1 MSKTDFPPK
10 VNAKIN
16 GEMNKVFG
24 AHFGIHSQSSE
35 IYFKNKTKIQKY
47 DTFNA
52 QGPFSHEMLRE
63 HRATITMN

>member
-1 MSKTDFPPK
+1 MSKTDFLPK
-10 VNAKIN
+10 VNPKISS
-16 GEMNKVFG
+16 EMNKFFG
-24 AHFGIHSQSSE
+24 DHFGTHSQSSE
-35 IYFKNKTKIQKY
+35 IYPKNKTKIQKY